1 MKKLLHAFFVFA
13 LVWVAIPQLSQAQA
27 DEMDRFIKEKDWTP
41 WKQAIL
47 KPDTVT
53 KLFIRDRSPLN
64 YEMLPSFTNLK
75 GLIIYDSPLPD
86 LSFLEHFPHLRIL
99 EVQGNSLRTL
109 KGIENCRKL
118 EEFATQSNFVADLGP
133 MDSLLNL
140 TRIVVYDNEIT
151 SLAPIGHLQKVTHLD
166 VSKSK
171 IKTLF
176 HISQWSQLTY
186 LSVYKCYELTDISA
200 VQNFTELTDL
210 NISFL
215 PIPDFSLALLAE
227 HKSLKDLRI
236 QGMVKSNE
244 ELQYIMHHT
253 TITDLTMGKNDGVT
267 TIDSLR
273 FLVNLKY
280 LDIHSNNVDDLYTV
294 RNFPKLVKLV
304 MYRNKVR
311 DISPLLSCPDLRS
324 LFMHENPIQDYS
336 PLFQMGYLQHLNVNR
351 SDFDK
356 NSEKQLR
363 QALRSTGISFY

>member
-1 MKKLLHAFFVFA
+1 MKKLLPALFVFG
-13 LVWVAIPQLSQAQA
+13 LLLAIAPLSSRAQVS
-27 DEMDRFIKEKDWTP
+27 ELDRFVAEKDWTP

-47 KPDTVT
+47 QPDTVT

-64 YEMLPSFTNLK
+64 YEMLPAFTNLK

-86 LSFLEHFPHLRIL
+86 LAFLEHFPNLRIL
-99 EVQGNSLRTL
+99 EVQGNSLRSL

-118 EEFATQSNFVADLGP
+118 QEFATQSNFVADLSP
-133 MDSLLNL
+133 MDSLLDL

-151 SLAPIGHLQKVTHLD
+151 SLAPIGHLEKVTHLD

-171 IKTLF
+171 ITTLF

-186 LSVYKCYELTDISA
+186 LSVYKCYELTDIDA
-200 VQNFTELTDL
+200 VKNFTQLTDL

-215 PIPDFSLALLAE
+215 PIPDFSLVLLSE
-227 HKSLKDLRI
+227 HKSLKDLRV
-236 QGMVKSNE
+236 QGMVKSNQD
-244 ELQYIMHHT
+244 LQYIMHHT
-253 TITDLTMGKNDGVT
+253 TITDLTMGKNDNVT

-273 FLVNLKY
+273 FLVKLKY
-280 LDIHSNNVDDLYTV
+280 LDIHSNNVDDLYPV
-294 RNFPKLVKLV
+294 RNFPQLVKLV

-324 LFMHENPIQDYS
+324 LFLHENPIQDYS
-336 PLFQMGYLQHLNVNR
+336 PLFQMGYLQHLNLNR
-351 SDFDK
+351 DDFDQ